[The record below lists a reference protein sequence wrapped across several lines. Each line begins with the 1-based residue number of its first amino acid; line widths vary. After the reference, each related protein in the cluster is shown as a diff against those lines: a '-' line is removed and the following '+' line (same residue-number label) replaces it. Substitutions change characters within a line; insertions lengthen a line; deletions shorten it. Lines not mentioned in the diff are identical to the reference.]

1 MNNNAKDLSTFIS
14 PDARV
19 CDSARVSGSARVYG
33 SAWVSGS
40 AVVSDG
46 AWIYD
51 RARVSGSAR
60 VYGSAWVSGS
70 AVVRGQGD
78 IASTRHVLT
87 VGPVGSEGRT
97 VTIHRHYDGPDS
109 TRWGHL
115 VVAGCWSGTL
125 DELAERISPDGPH
138 GWGEDAERWRADYGA
153 VIAMARVRVAE
164 WEAEPLTAAD
174 HERWEA

>member
-1 MNNNAKDLSTFIS
+1 MSTFIS

-19 CDSARVSGSARVYG
+19 CDNARVSDSAWVYDSARVYG
-33 SAWVSGS
+33 SARVYDS
-40 AVVSDG
+40 AVVS
-46 AWIYD
+46 
-51 RARVSGSAR
+51 
-60 VYGSAWVSGS
+60 
-70 AVVRGQGD
+70 GQGD

-87 VGPVGSEGRT
+87 VGSVGSEDRT
-97 VTIHRHYDGPDS
+97 VTIHRHYDGPNS

-174 HERWEA
+174 HERWKATR

>member
-1 MNNNAKDLSTFIS
+1 MSTFIS
-14 PDARV
+14 SNARV
-19 CDSARVSGSARVYG
+19 CDNARVSGSAWVY
-33 SAWVSGS
+33 
-40 AVVSDG
+40 
-46 AWIYD
+46 
-51 RARVSGSAR
+51 GSAR
-60 VYGSAWVSGS
+60 VYDNASVSGNAAVSGRARAYGDAVVSGS

-87 VGPVGSEGRT
+87 VGPVGSEDRT
-97 VTIHRHYDGPDS
+97 VTIHRHYDGPNS

-115 VVAGCWSGTL
+115 VVAGCWAGTL

-138 GWGEDAERWRADYGA
+138 GWDEDTERWRADYGA

-174 HERWEA
+174 HERWKA

>member
-1 MNNNAKDLSTFIS
+1 MNTFVS
-14 PDARV
+14 PDAQVCDRAGVSDRARVFGSAQVFGSARVYDSAEV
-19 CDSARVSGSARVYG
+19 CDSARVT
-33 SAWVSGS
+33 
-40 AVVSDG
+40 
-46 AWIYD
+46 
-51 RARVSGSAR
+51 
-60 VYGSAWVSGS
+60 
-70 AVVRGQGD
+70 GQGD

-87 VGPVGSEGRT
+87 VGPVGSEDRT

-125 DELAERISPDGPH
+125 DELAERITPDGAH
-138 GWGEDAERWRADYGA
+138 GWGENAERWRADYLA
-153 VIAMARVRVAE
+153 VIAVARVRVAE

>member
-1 MNNNAKDLSTFIS
+1 MSTFIS

-19 CDSARVSGSARVYG
+19 
-33 SAWVSGS
+33 
-40 AVVSDG
+40 
-46 AWIYD
+46 YD
-51 RARVSGSAR
+51 
-60 VYGSAWVSGS
+60 SAWVSGS

-125 DELAERISPDGPH
+125 DELAERISPDGAH

-153 VIAMARVRVAE
+153 VIAMARARVAE